1 MKTLWFPKMYICAF
15 TNIFRKKFITCNK
28 LKLMFKGNENWL
40 LIHSHCLCQNTVS
53 FNYFR
58 FWQINSASACNF
70 IKKETLAQ
78 VFSCEFCEAPFL
90 QNTSGRLL
98 LFAVGC
104 FNCLLEIRFYPFY
117 CQEVYVLQTSTNIEE
132 HCGILL
138 IFLSDAVSRIE
149 SHDASLVSMAVL
161 LKDSIVNIYFF
172 PIFLYIIVKQV

>member
-1 MKTLWFPKMYICAF
+1 
-15 TNIFRKKFITCNK
+15 
-28 LKLMFKGNENWL
+28 MFKGNENWL

-58 FWQINSASACNF
+58 FWQINSASACSF

-78 VFSCEFCEAPFL
+78 VFSCEFCEVPFL

-104 FNCLLEIRFYPFY
+104 SNCLLKFY
-117 CQEVYVLQTSTNIEE
+117 CQEVYVLWTSTNIEE

-149 SHDASLVSMAVL
+149 SHDASLVSMTVL
-161 LKDSIVNIYFF
+161 LKDRIVNIYIF
-172 PIFLYIIVKQV
+172 PIFLYITVKQV